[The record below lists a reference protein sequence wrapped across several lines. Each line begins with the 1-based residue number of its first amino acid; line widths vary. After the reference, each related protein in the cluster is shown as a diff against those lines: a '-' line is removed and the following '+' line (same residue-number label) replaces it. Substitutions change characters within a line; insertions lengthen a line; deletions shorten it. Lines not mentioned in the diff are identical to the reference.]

1 MIKLFRFEIIVLTSY
16 AWQLPHLVPK
26 NYEGT
31 DSLEILVGQLKSA
44 RTTVPFDFYTLN
56 WCDDTNSKGYDV
68 KKFGLNLQGDL
79 LTQSPYKYKF
89 NTDSNMTSCFKT
101 LN

>member
-1 MIKLFRFEIIVLTSY
+1 MIKLFQIIVLTSY

-31 DSLEILVGQLKSA
+31 DSLEILVSQLKSSTA
-44 RTTVPFDFYTLN
+44 SVPFDFYTLN
-56 WCDDTNSKGYDV
+56 WCDDTNSKGFDV
-68 KKFGLNLQGDL
+68 NNYGLNLQGDF
-79 LTQSPYKYKF
+79 LTQSPYLFKF
-89 NTDSNMTSCFKT
+89 NTDSNMTPCSKT